1 MGLVDKILG
10 VDNQPKGYYEM
21 HKNHYQPPPEV
32 RTTPYQTIT
41 PSLLSLSQVERLVVA
56 REAQCY
62 RVTKLNARTMAGW
75 LGCTLGVVGAGFTVF
90 SLVAL
95 WKKDAKFEHEIA
107 APVRAYFK
115 KQL

>member
-21 HKNHYQPPPEV
+21 HKNHYQPPPE
-32 RTTPYQTIT
+32 
-41 PSLLSLSQVERLVVA
+41 VERLVVA